1 MSLISNFSRIARGLS
16 TSSTGSGSAKA
27 GSSGPEAGPSTS
39 SKPSTLMKPSMKRFY
54 TCPLD
59 QVVQEMDQ
67 NNSDKSVS
75 LAFSRLFSDHENQEV
90 VFTDKFFDILKLFCQ
105 SVLRITNKVTA
116 QQLADE
122 DTEKFVINERGLF
135 MGRSQTKL
143 TSFWLF
149 LTTYPPASPLVN
161 VVCARTLMLI

>member
-1 MSLISNFSRIARGLS
+1 M
-16 TSSTGSGSAKA
+16 
-27 GSSGPEAGPSTS
+27 
-39 SKPSTLMKPSMKRFY
+39 MKPSMKRFY

-90 VFTDKFFDILKLFCQ
+90 VFTDKFFDILKLFCN

-135 MGRSQTKL
+135 YG
-143 TSFWLF
+143 SFTNYVDKFFAFF
-149 LTTYPPASPLVN
+149 LNSYPPLLTFS
-161 VVCARTLMLI
+161 TL

>member
-1 MSLISNFSRIARGLS
+1 MLNKMYLFSNFSRIARGLS

-39 SKPSTLMKPSMKRFY
+39 SKPSTSMKPSMKRFY

-75 LAFSRLFSDHENQEV
+75 LAFSRLFTDHENQEV

-122 DTEKFVINERGLF
+122 DTEKFVINERGL
-135 MGRSQTKL
+135 
-143 TSFWLF
+143 
-149 LTTYPPASPLVN
+149 
-161 VVCARTLMLI
+161 LIC

>member
-135 MGRSQTKL
+135 MGRSQTK
-143 TSFWLF
+143 
-149 LTTYPPASPLVN
+149 V
-161 VVCARTLMLI
+161 

>member
-1 MSLISNFSRIARGLS
+1 
-16 TSSTGSGSAKA
+16 
-27 GSSGPEAGPSTS
+27 
-39 SKPSTLMKPSMKRFY
+39 MKRFY

-90 VFTDKFFDILKLFCQ
+90 VFTDKFFDILKLFCN

-135 MGRSQTKL
+135 ALNSREFFFFILGNSLFRYTISSGPDWYQAFIYERGLVCFKL
-143 TSFWLF
+143 QG
-149 LTTYPPASPLVN
+149 ASYFREQPFQ
-161 VVCARTLMLI
+161 IHY

>member
-1 MSLISNFSRIARGLS
+1 
-16 TSSTGSGSAKA
+16 
-27 GSSGPEAGPSTS
+27 
-39 SKPSTLMKPSMKRFY
+39 MKRFY

-90 VFTDKFFDILKLFCQ
+90 VFTDKFFDILKLFCN

-135 MGRSQTKL
+135 YG
-143 TSFWLF
+143 SFTNYVDKF
-149 LTTYPPASPLVN
+149 LAIFWPPTPL
-161 VVCARTLMLI
+161 C

>member
-1 MSLISNFSRIARGLS
+1 MYLFSNFSRIARGLS

-39 SKPSTLMKPSMKRFY
+39 SKPSTSMKPSMKRFY

-75 LAFSRLFSDHENQEV
+75 LAFSRLFTDHENQEV

-122 DTEKFVINERGLF
+122 DTEKFVINERGL
-135 MGRSQTKL
+135 L
-143 TSFWLF
+143 H
-149 LTTYPPASPLVN
+149 VN
-161 VVCARTLMLI
+161 LI

>member
-1 MSLISNFSRIARGLS
+1 MLNKMYLFSNFSRIARGLS

-39 SKPSTLMKPSMKRFY
+39 KPSTSMKPSMKRFY

-75 LAFSRLFSDHENQEV
+75 LAFSRLFTDHENQEV

-122 DTEKFVINERGLF
+122 DTEKFVINERGL
-135 MGRSQTKL
+135 
-143 TSFWLF
+143 
-149 LTTYPPASPLVN
+149 
-161 VVCARTLMLI
+161 LIC